1 MEAAPSQAGAS
12 VGSGSMSPFSPRRG
26 GERALP
32 RPVHPDTG
40 VSPAPE
46 PPAPSAPSRPH
57 RRGGPCGH
65 APHQNQHHRGRLR
78 PEEVPEGRLQ
88 EVGGLR
94 QVGRQVRH
102 DGRGGLR
109 RHGRRCGHQGNHGVR
124 FLREG
129 HEGGHD
135 PPAILAVIAVA
146 TGEQVV
152 RKVRAS

>member
-65 APHQNQHHRGRLR
+65 APHQNQHRDLRLLGFSIPGLMVRPLGRDTEGTTAGAGRLGTRICGFRADVQVSEGAGGAQHRSVRVVRERGRYDFR
-78 PEEVPEGRLQ
+78 
-88 EVGGLR
+88 R
-94 QVGRQVRH
+94 QIMFGARS
-102 DGRGGLR
+102 GAKG
-109 RHGRRCGHQGNHGVR
+109 
-124 FLREG
+124 
-129 HEGGHD
+129 
-135 PPAILAVIAVA
+135 A
-146 TGEQVV
+146 
-152 RKVRAS
+152 